1 MGNVL
6 IKFSEAFKEHK
17 IFYMLVLLFFCI
29 GVVIGV
35 YTVVYMNE
43 VDRNDVTSYFST
55 FVSSVCEKKIS
66 YGNLLLS
73 VLKKSLLLIIPI
85 VLISFTFLG
94 SPIILIID
102 LIKGFLIGYTF
113 AFIFNSFEGKG
124 LLMAVVSIIPQN
136 LFYIPCII
144 ILSVLGLNVSLGIVK
159 NKIQKNQNNYRLE
172 FIREKGSVYFFTLCF
187 LIMGILFETYISP
200 SIIRLVVTKFYI

>member
-1 MGNVL
+1 
-6 IKFSEAFKEHK
+6 
-17 IFYMLVLLFFCI
+17 
-29 GVVIGV
+29 
-35 YTVVYMNE
+35 
-43 VDRNDVTSYFST
+43 
-55 FVSSVCEKKIS
+55 
-66 YGNLLLS
+66 
-73 VLKKSLLLIIPI
+73 
-85 VLISFTFLG
+85 
-94 SPIILIID
+94 
-102 LIKGFLIGYTF
+102 
-113 AFIFNSFEGKG
+113 
-124 LLMAVVSIIPQN
+124 MAVVSFIPQN